1 MGVRHNTNQYILVP
15 DRIWDGDHDVAR
27 SGLAVVVNGA
37 EIKNVLPIEKID
49 VGQQRIDLPGCTLI
63 PGLIDAHTH
72 YMASSG
78 YAYLGAGVTTVRDTG
93 NNLNFIL
100 KQRELNRTNAGRGP
114 RIVCCGP
121 ALDGP
126 DGIWHHVV
134 KHHANEDEL
143 RASIRENIEMGVDAI
158 KLYASIDLPLL
169 RAGVEEAKAAGMFVL
184 AHLNATSSVDA
195 ARAGLDEIEHFSRCD
210 VGWKEGTREENDFLT
225 DIFLEHQ
232 TVMNPTLGVW
242 DRLGRCMEHLFLYDR
257 RREWVHPELL
267 EIWDSIPYRRS
278 ESNPRLKFQAAMPNL
293 KRFLLH
299 CHEKDVTIAAGTDA
313 PFVLIPGFSLHDELA
328 FYVDAGLKP
337 IDALRAATTT
347 NAKVLNLYHEIGRIS
362 PNMKADMVAIKGNP
376 VDRIDDLGNVDTVIR
391 NGVCLDPDML
401 LEKSR
406 DEFQLSLNDPM
417 VRDFRPWVA
426 SDLPKYSQKVG
437 DD

>member
-1 MGVRHNTNQYILVP
+1 MQRNTDQYVLVP
-15 DRIWDGDHDVAR
+15 DRIWDGDSDAVR
-27 SGLAVVVNGA
+27 PGFAVVVKG
-37 EIKNVLPIEKID
+37 EKIESVLPIEKIGA
-49 VGQQRIDLPGCTLI
+49 GQQRIELPGCTLI
-63 PGLIDAHTH
+63 PGLIDAHSH
-72 YMASSG
+72 YMVSSG
-78 YAYLGAGVTTVRDTG
+78 YAYLGAGVTTIRDTG

-100 KQRELNRTNAGRGP
+100 EQRELNRADANRGP

-126 DGIWHHVV
+126 EGIWNHVV
-134 KHHANEDEL
+134 KHHTNEDEL
-143 RASIRENIEMGVDAI
+143 RASIRENIERGVDAI

-184 AHLNATSSVDA
+184 AHLNDTSSEDA
-195 ARAGLDEIEHFSRCD
+195 VRAGLDEIEHFSRCD
-210 VGWKEGTREENDFLT
+210 VGWKEGTKEEDDSLI

-242 DRLGRCMEHLFLYDR
+242 DRLGRCMEHLFLHDR
-257 RREWVHPELL
+257 RREWVHPQLL

-278 ESNPRLKFQAAMPNL
+278 ESGPRLRFQAAMPNL

-299 CHEKDVTIAAGTDA
+299 CHERGVTIAAGTDA
-313 PFVLIPGFSLHDELA
+313 PFVLIPGFSFHDELA
-328 FYVDAGLKP
+328 LYVDAGLEP

-347 NAKVLNLYHEIGRIS
+347 NARVLNLDHEVGRLA
-362 PNMKADMVAIKGNP
+362 PDMKADMVAVKGNP
-376 VDRIDDLGNVDTVIR
+376 VDRIDDLGKVDTVIR
-391 NGVCLDPDML
+391 NGACLDPAVL

-406 DEFQLSLNDPM
+406 KEFQTSLDDPM
-417 VRDFRPWVA
+417 ARDFRPWVA
-426 SDLPKYSQKVG
+426 GDLPKYRQKVG